1 MTEPSM
7 LHALAPGFII
17 ASPALLDPNFQRTVV
32 LLVAHNADG
41 ALGFIVNR
49 PMTGLTIERVLKDL
63 GAPCT
68 RPRPDLVMAGGPVQ
82 REAGF
87 VVLDRGED
95 DESLPAPPD
104 GYQVGPRIVVSS
116 SRAALALL
124 GNQESTERSH
134 LMLGYAGWGPGQLED
149 EIATGAW
156 IPTDLDAALIF
167 DAPMSERWGLAFAS
181 IGSHPALIARNV
193 GQA

>member
-1 MTEPSM
+1 MPGPSM
-7 LHALAPGFII
+7 LHDLAPGFIV
-17 ASPALLDPNFQRTVV
+17 ASPALLDPNFTRTVV

-49 PMTGLTIERVLKDL
+49 PMTGLTIERVLRDL
-63 GAPCT
+63 GTPCQ

-82 REAGF
+82 KEAGF
-87 VVLDRGED
+87 VVLDRG
-95 DESLPAPPD
+95 DEETVTAPPD

-116 SRAALALL
+116 SRAALELL
-124 GNQESTERSH
+124 GHETSTERSH

-167 DAPMSERWGLAFAS
+167 DAPMSERWGLAFAA
-181 IGSHPALIARNV
+181 IGSHPALVSRTV